1 MSTRTRFRRS
11 LRVTVGAVVIG
22 VFAVGGIL
30 LGMWKPWE
38 SSHGKDAAN
47 PAATAV
53 TVPVEL
59 GTLTSQL
66 RLNANLDF
74 GEPVELPAATGV
86 ITALPVSGQVIKVGQ
101 PVYEADGRPIIFL
114 EGSRPAWRDL
124 SSDSD
129 DGQDVLQLEE
139 NLARLGFFDHEP
151 DARYDWLTTDAVR
164 RWQKELGVPVTGE
177 VAAADVLFLNASSIR
192 IAQVTASLGQADASP
207 ATYTA
212 ATLRAVATLTPAQA
226 RELAVDTAVTVILP
240 DGTELENKIAAVDP
254 GGQPTGED
262 GQTAPPEAVIEFSD
276 QKQVEGTGPASVR
289 VIVQNTEESPETLI
303 VPATALI
310 ATAKDTYA
318 VEVLSGEGIV
328 RVPVEIGLVADAGV
342 HALASGTDVAAAPSD
357 AQQLAACDD
366 VLFSPCPLRP
376 Q

>member
-1 MSTRTRFRRS
+1 MSTRTRLRRS

-22 VFAVGGIL
+22 VFAAGGIL

-38 SSHGKDAAN
+38 SSYGKDAAN

-114 EGSRPAWRDL
+114 EGLRPAWRDL

-192 IAQVTASLGQADASP
+192 IAQVTARLGQADASP

-328 RVPVEIGLVADAGV
+328 RVPVEIGLVADARV
-342 HALASGTDVAAAPSD
+342 QVLASGTDVAGAPAD
-357 AQQLAACDD
+357 ARELAAGDD
-366 VLFSPCPLRP
+366 VVISR
-376 Q
+376 

>member
-74 GEPVELPAATGV
+74 GEPVESPAATGV

-129 DGQDVLQLEE
+129 DGQDEIGRASCRERGEGAVG
-139 NLARLGFFDHEP
+139 AGRL
-151 DARYDWLTTDAVR
+151 
-164 RWQKELGVPVTGE
+164 TGE
-177 VAAADVLFLNASSIR
+177 K
-192 IAQVTASLGQADASP
+192 G
-207 ATYTA
+207 
-212 ATLRAVATLTPAQA
+212 
-226 RELAVDTAVTVILP
+226 IL
-240 DGTELENKIAAVDP
+240 
-254 GGQPTGED
+254 
-262 GQTAPPEAVIEFSD
+262 
-276 QKQVEGTGPASVR
+276 
-289 VIVQNTEESPETLI
+289 
-303 VPATALI
+303 
-310 ATAKDTYA
+310 
-318 VEVLSGEGIV
+318 
-328 RVPVEIGLVADAGV
+328 
-342 HALASGTDVAAAPSD
+342 
-357 AQQLAACDD
+357 
-366 VLFSPCPLRP
+366 
-376 Q
+376 